1 MLRPAFENE
10 KEVRVLALSGTF
22 AINLL
27 LLLVLF
33 YVRLWQSTPP
43 QPPRVEFVEVNF
55 GMDRVGSGR
64 IQTHNQPNP
73 SERAEEMKPPE
84 AKPRPIEPPTPQ
96 PTRTEAPVSRAKP
109 VAEKPIITS
118 KAESP
123 VTVAEK
129 PPVKRPDAPAP
140 APVPVAKATPRPE
153 PARPVETVNPNGLY
167 RPKSGGKSGGNGTI
181 GQASGT
187 GGNNNGD
194 DPSGVGDKGDPN
206 GRVDAK
212 GLYGSP
218 NGTASGVSFS
228 VSGWELA
235 SNINVSD
242 GSDETG
248 FIVFKI
254 QVDQDGTV
262 VSVRT
267 QQTTVSP
274 SVVDFYR
281 RVVQRARLRPKSS
294 AVAAL
299 STGTVRYNIKSK

>member
-1 MLRPAFENE
+1 MLRPAFDNEN
-10 KEVRVLALSGTF
+10 EVRVLALSGTF
-22 AINLL
+22 AINLIL
-27 LLLVLF
+27 LLILF
-33 YVRLWQSTPP
+33 YVRLWQSVPP
-43 QPPRVEFVEVNF
+43 QPPRIDFVEVNF
-55 GMDRVGSGR
+55 GLDRTGSGR
-64 IQTHNQPNP
+64 IQTHNQRNP
-73 SERAEEMKPPE
+73 SERAEEMKPDK
-84 AKPRPIEPPTPQ
+84 AKPQPVESPVPA
-96 PTRTEAPVSRAKP
+96 PTRTNEAVTRNKPVS
-109 VAEKPIITS
+109 EKPIITS
-118 KAESP
+118 REESP
-123 VTVAEK
+123 VTAPEK
-129 PPVKRPDAPAP
+129 PPVKRPDVVATVPKS
-140 APVPVAKATPRPE
+140 APVPRSE
-153 PARPVETVNPNGLY
+153 PARPVETVNPNALY
-167 RPKSGGKSGGNGTI
+167 KPKSGNKAGSNGTI
-181 GQASGT
+181 GQVNGT

-194 DPSGVGDKGDPN
+194 DRGQVGDKGNPE
-206 GRVDAK
+206 GKVDAK

-248 FIVFKI
+248 FVIFKI

-281 RVVQRARLRPKSS
+281 RVVQRARLRPKSGS
-294 AVAAL
+294 VAAL